1 FMLRHG
7 AAVATSDPTVSP
19 TRVAAMM
26 FRSYLSM
33 FESRGLLEKLR
44 PKMTPSLAAIVA
56 RPPFPVAWVES
67 GLLYEMLELAGDATS
82 YDDIRQIAYENT
94 SQQTGQMIVPM
105 LRTLLRLWGTTPATI
120 FKNMS
125 SVVSVQVKG
134 TKLVY
139 VPETDTSGVMEIDP
153 SRVCNP

>member
-1 FMLRHG
+1 
-7 AAVATSDPTVSP
+7 
-19 TRVAAMM
+19 
-26 FRSYLSM
+26 
-33 FESRGLLEKLR
+33 
-44 PKMTPSLAAIVA
+44 
-56 RPPFPVAWVES
+56 
-67 GLLYEMLELAGDATS
+67 MLELAGDATS

-134 TKLVY
+134 TKLIY
-139 VPETDTSGVMEIDP
+139 VAETDTSGVMEIDP
-153 SRVCNP
+153 SRVCNPYVYAGWEGVFLFAYEVSGVKGDVSRTVITEGGRYGKCALRWTPANQ